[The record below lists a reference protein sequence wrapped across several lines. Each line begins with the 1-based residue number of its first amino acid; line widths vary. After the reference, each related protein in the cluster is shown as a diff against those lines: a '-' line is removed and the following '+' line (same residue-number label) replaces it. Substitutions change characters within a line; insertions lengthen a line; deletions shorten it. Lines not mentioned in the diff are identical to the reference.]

1 MRISDLSSDVCSS
14 DLKIKR
20 GLRTVA
26 LFFAICILWSVWTSE
41 SLAQWSSIWNF
52 FWQGIPSKGS
62 AVPTLFL
69 AVAAMIFVAAI
80 FFGRESAVEKRLYLC
95 ALFLGKDASAAR
107 STVDPIILLGV
118 RSEEHTSELQSLM
131 RNSY

>member
-52 FWQGIPSKGS
+52 FWQGIPSSGS

-69 AVAAMIFVAAI
+69 AVAAMIFVAA
-80 FFGRESAVEKRLYLC
+80 FLFGRVSAV
-95 ALFLGKDASAAR
+95 ALR
-107 STVDPIILLGV
+107 SLLGGLFPDRKSV
-118 RSEEHTSELQSLM
+118 V
-131 RNSY
+131 

>member
-52 FWQGIPSKGS
+52 FWQGIPSSGS

-69 AVAAMIFVAAI
+69 
-80 FFGRESAVEKRLYLC
+80 
-95 ALFLGKDASAAR
+95 
-107 STVDPIILLGV
+107 PV
-118 RSEEHTSELQSLM
+118 RSEERRVGPAGGRPCRSRGPQYHYTQNPTIQIQQPFHKYYIILI
-131 RNSY
+131 